1 MNLKEKIQ
9 FYADTNGGTIP
20 CWAVQELLKSVECEP
35 TEKVV
40 AVEHLN
46 IDHYNSGKLYIFKTA
61 AELKKGQYVS
71 VNGTIAQCLT
81 DSVEMTEKQIKV
93 LAASQGIKKIRSSV
107 EGVYELKE
115 LSNENQ

>member
-20 CWAVQELLKSVECEP
+20 CWAVQELLRSEECEP

-40 AVEHLN
+40 IIAHLDIN
-46 IDHYNSGKLYIFKTA
+46 NYNSGKPYIFKTSVD
-61 AELKKGQYVS
+61 LKKKQYVS
-71 VNGTIAQCLT
+71 VNGKIAQCLT
-81 DSVEMTEKQIKV
+81 DSVQMTEKQIDF
-93 LAASQGIKKIRSSV
+93 LAKSQGVKKIRSSV
-107 EGVYELKE
+107 EGVFELKE